1 MRKVRVLLA
10 DDHEALLAKVRG
22 VLGEDFEIVSAVNN
36 GQDAVTE
43 VIRLRPDVLVIDIS
57 MPFLNGLEAVSQ
69 LRFSSIATKIVILT
83 VHADPEI
90 VSAALHLGASG
101 YVVKEQIATDLVPAI
116 HECLQGGRYISSSI
130 QE

>member
-1 MRKVRVLLA
+1 MRKIRVLLA
-10 DDHEALLAKVRG
+10 DDHEVLLAKVRG
-22 VLGEDFEIVSAVNN
+22 MLGEDFEIVSSVNN

-43 VIRLRPDVLVIDIS
+43 VVRLRPDVLVIDIS

-90 VSAALHLGASG
+90 ASAALHLGASG

-116 HECLQGGRYISSSI
+116 HECLQGGRYISSSVHA
-130 QE
+130 